1 MSNRTAQV
9 EIDQMYKQGWVYGT
23 SKLNHRRTRSQAI
36 SGTCLDTVCGIGYV
50 WIKPK
55 AGRVCIGIKERVK
68 IEVFEYIWVF
78 QCAKVEIESR

>member
-36 SGTCLDTVCGIGYV
+36 SGTCLYTVCGIRYV
-50 WIKPK
+50 WIKSK
-55 AGRVCIGIKERVK
+55 AGRVCIGIKECVK
-68 IEVFEYIWVF
+68 IEVF
-78 QCAKVEIESR
+78 K